1 MVHTLKFL
9 ALVKFA
15 IAVFED
21 QNSLNFDFDWRP
33 VQYENLIKRKI
44 PAFLCP
50 VSLQKDVIGLVRP
63 FRRQVA
69 EWLED
74 HAHIFDE
81 YVFRCI
87 NFCWTDNGRINRLET
102 AKILVEC
109 PDFTLKQRFALAAC
123 YWLVTDMRTLWEAM
137 STTESPIPQENS
149 DESLWKE
156 IIKECK
162 TLLNKIIVD
171 YKQKFFLHKL
181 VLYSEQNPFQY
192 DLLENKQKDAFSE
205 IVTPEEEKE
214 TLINI
219 LQYKWSLYHT
229 SVWFS
234 KMDINSQ
241 ILILERKPY
250 GVLKMF
256 LDWPLQNHFMEKVNG
271 VWFLLKKEHF
281 LGLLHIIIC
290 QKIMMGWT
298 DFEYIGLLKEFW
310 YCSPVQFKK
319 YIKPMKIY
327 QVIKMILTKAHTK
340 PYHKKY
346 LLHHEDKSRSFY
358 HCVVY
363 TTMLSS
369 TT

>member
-1 MVHTLKFL
+1 MVRPLQFL
-9 ALVKFA
+9 ALVKAA
-15 IAVFED
+15 IAVLED
-21 QNSLNFDFDWRP
+21 PNILKLDPGEGHTAS
-33 VQYENLIKRKI
+33 YENLIKRKL

-50 VSLQKDVIGLVRP
+50 LSLQRKVIGLLRP
-63 FRRQVA
+63 ISCQVK
-69 EWLED
+69 EWRED
-74 HAHIFDE
+74 HIHIFDK
-81 YVFRCI
+81 VCFRCI
-87 NFCWTDNGRINRLET
+87 NFCWTDNGRINRIET
-102 AKILVEC
+102 AKILVQC
-109 PDFTLKQRFALAAC
+109 PDFTLKQRFALAIC

-171 YKQKFFLHKL
+171 YKQKLFLYNL

-192 DLLENKQKDAFSE
+192 DSLENKPKDLFSG
-205 IVTPEEEKE
+205 IVTPEEERYI
-214 TLINI
+214 LIYV
-219 LQYKWSLYHT
+219 LQNKWSLYNT

-256 LDWPLQNHFMEKVNG
+256 LVWPLQNHFMEKVNR
-271 VWFLLKKEHF
+271 VWFQLKKAHF

-319 YIKPMKIY
+319 FIKPMKIY
-327 QVIKMILTKAHTK
+327 KVIEMILSNAHTE
-340 PYHKKY
+340 PYPKKY
-346 LLHHEDKSRSFY
+346 LLHSENNSRNFY
-358 HCVVY
+358 DCSY
-363 TTMLSS
+363 ALYNSIE
-369 TT
+369 